1 MFEKTLNDF
10 LSKINSTK
18 VLVIAGSMFEFERF
32 VDSALYKHSQFDL
45 YDGYEFVYYV
55 TERTIRGERFDHY
68 FYYGTGM
75 ERTDVDTNLVRMSI
89 KS

>member
-18 VLVIAGSMFEFERF
+18 VLVIAGSIREF
-32 VDSALYKHSQFDL
+32 DSFIDLVLYRNSQDGL
-45 YDGYEFVYYV
+45 YDGYEFTYYSS
-55 TERTIRGERFDHY
+55 ERTVRGNRFDHC
-68 FYYGTGM
+68 FYYGTGID
-75 ERTDVDTNLVRMSI
+75 RNDIDIDYIRMSI